1 MEKVAKGYIKF
12 TDKKC
17 KMTPFDGEGGLVETW
32 VASEAITNRQWFR
45 YNGVKYQLTSSVD
58 AKVKYE

>member
-1 MEKVAKGYIKF
+1 MEKVTKGYIKF
-12 TDKKC
+12 TEKKAIM
-17 KMTPFDGEGGLVETW
+17 KPFDGEGGLVETW

-45 YNGVKYQLTSSVD
+45 HNGVKYQLTTSVD